1 MREQLDKENSRCKRV
16 ERRRTKDLRE
26 EVGTKACIVC
36 KIVKSRIK
44 LAKHMVGMK
53 DEREKI

>member
-1 MREQLDKENSRCKRV
+1 MREQLDKENSQCKRV

-26 EVGTKACIVC
+26 EVGTNIVKS